1 VLVVSRIEAKS
12 LGERA
17 GFAAGDEIH
26 ALNGEPIRD
35 LIDFQVHASDEVL
48 HFEVSRGGELFEVE
62 VGRLPEE
69 SLGVAFEET
78 PLRRCDN
85 RCVFCFIH
93 QMPKGLRRSLYIED
107 DDYRLSFLHGSYVT
121 LTNVADEDLDRIIA
135 QGLSPQYLSVHA
147 TDPQLRQ
154 RLLGRRRPTPDIL
167 ARISRLAEHGI
178 EMHAQVVLCPGWNDG
193 THLERTVREL
203 CDFYPAVRSVALV
216 PVGLTRFRG
225 RLTQLQPVTQ
235 ALAQEYVDQA
245 EHWGSECKRA
255 VGGRFVYAADELF
268 LLTSAYPPPRSY
280 YEAFPQ
286 IENGIGMVRSF
297 LDTWEQE
304 KTRLPRRLDRPA
316 HLGLVTGQ
324 LARFFLEPI
333 AAELNRVPGLRVEV
347 LDVPNEFFG
356 RGITVSGLLAGQDIL
371 RRIQD
376 GPWDLVMLPPNCVNG
391 EGLTLD
397 DMTVPALAESAQV
410 PVSVGQYD
418 LAGSLQAFLAESAV
432 RLQGSGR
439 QLSEQGYYVGRR

>member
-1 VLVVSRIEAKS
+1 
-12 LGERA
+12 
-17 GFAAGDEIH
+17 
-26 ALNGEPIRD
+26 
-35 LIDFQVHASDEVL
+35 
-48 HFEVSRGGELFEVE
+48 
-62 VGRLPEE
+62 
-69 SLGVAFEET
+69 
-78 PLRRCDN
+78 
-85 RCVFCFIH
+85 
-93 QMPKGLRRSLYIED
+93 
-107 DDYRLSFLHGSYVT
+107 VT

-135 QGLSPQYLSVHA
+135 QGLSPQYISVHA

-255 VGGRFVYAADELF
+255 VGERFVYAADELF

-356 RGITVSGLLAGQDIL
+356 RGITVSGLWAGQDIL
-371 RRIQD
+371 RRIQG
-376 GPWDLVMLPPNCVNG
+376 GPWDLVMLPPNCANG

-397 DMTVPALAESAQV
+397 DMTVPALAERAQV